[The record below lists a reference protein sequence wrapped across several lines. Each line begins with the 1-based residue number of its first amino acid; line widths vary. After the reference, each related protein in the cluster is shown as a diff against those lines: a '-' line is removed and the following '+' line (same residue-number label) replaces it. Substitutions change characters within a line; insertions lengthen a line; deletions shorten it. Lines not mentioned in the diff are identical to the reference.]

1 MSVET
6 DLENTL
12 IDRFEDD
19 IKAGTPTDIESF
31 LARCPEDAKQRMLL
45 ELISIEIFHRVKKG
59 RRVGNSDG
67 GNSDYSR
74 FGEEAENHANRLQEQ
89 FRILDGPK
97 MASFRR
103 YKNSVNPSTDG

>member
-19 IKAGTPTDIESF
+19 VKSGTPADIESV
-31 LARCPEDAKQRMLL
+31 LALCPEDAKQRILL

-59 RRVGNSDG
+59 RRVGNSD
-67 GNSDYSR
+67 YSR
-74 FGEEAENHANRLQEQ
+74 FGEEAENHAHRLQE
-89 FRILDGPK
+89 
-97 MASFRR
+97 
-103 YKNSVNPSTDG
+103 